1 MRTYSSCSNTVG
13 LTINLIYYTIQVFR
27 MLDFLRVSYSPVDV
41 AQGLE
46 EDATQFQR
54 KHSSEVFD
62 PYTKGQRIMVRRKVE
77 GVIAQLKRHNKGN
90 TLGVE
95 EYLVT

>member
-1 MRTYSSCSNTVG
+1 
-13 LTINLIYYTIQVFR
+13 
-27 MLDFLRVSYSPVDV
+27 MLDFLKVSYSPVDV
-41 AQGLE
+41 AQRLE

-54 KHSSEVFD
+54 KHSSEVFE
-62 PYTKGQRIMVRRKVE
+62 PYTKGQRIMIRRKVE
-77 GVIAQLKRHNKGN
+77 EVVARLKHENNGN